1 MTEISVR
8 ASADRYCNLLDAVKL
23 VCALLVAA
31 IHVPPLSSVNW
42 ILNFGV
48 VNFVARIAVPFF
60 FVSSAYFV
68 FLKAYNRETDSIDKR
83 VILKYVLRILRLYG
97 IWSVVYLP
105 FAYRNAAADM
115 DFPHFILHYALR
127 FLRGTSYGHLWYL
140 GAVIYAYLIL
150 LALLSLRIKPRTI
163 AGFSLTLYCLGV
175 LTQSWY
181 GLIEPLTHYPQFH
194 SALLFLKSVF
204 GTARNGLCEGLL
216 FIVMGMLFAVRPFKL
231 SVKRAVLFL
240 ALSFFL
246 LCAEV
251 FALAKLGWIREYDM
265 YLGLIPTVF
274 FLFYVSITVKLPD
287 SPRYKKIRT
296 LSSLI
301 YFVHMIPAELLIA
314 VPALRSLPGGSPSNY
329 IFAVASACVLSFLIV
344 RLSERFPRLRCLYK

>member
-1 MTEISVR
+1 MTENSVNQ
-8 ASADRYCNLLDAVKL
+8 AVGKCSNLIDAVKL
-23 VCALLVAA
+23 VCALLVVA
-31 IHVPPLSSVNW
+31 IHIPPLSGVNW

-83 VILKYVLRILRLYG
+83 VILKYVLRILRLYA
-97 IWSVVYLP
+97 IWSVIYMP
-105 FAYRNAAADM
+105 FAYINSGSTN
-115 DFPHFILHYALR
+115 FLKVSLYYALG
-127 FLRGTSYGHLWYL
+127 FFRGTSYGHLWYL

-216 FIVMGMLFAVRPFKL
+216 FIVMGMLFAVRPLKMTVKK
-231 SVKRAVLFL
+231 SVMFL
-240 ALSFFL
+240 ALYFILFG
-246 LCAEV
+246 AEV
-251 FALAKLGWIREYDM
+251 FALTRLDWIREYDM

-287 SPRYKKIRT
+287 SPIYKKMRT

-301 YFVHMIPAELLIA
+301 YYIHMIPAELLMI
-314 VPALRSLPGGSPSNY
+314 VPALESLPGGGLANY
-329 IFAVASACVLSFLIV
+329 AFTVVFSFISAFLIIKLS
-344 RLSERFPRLRCLYK
+344 RLFPKIRCLYK

>member
-1 MTEISVR
+1 MTEISVK
-8 ASADRYCNLLDAVKL
+8 ASADRSHNLLDAVKL

-42 ILNFGV
+42 VLNFGI
-48 VNFVARIAVPFF
+48 VNCAARVAVPFF
-60 FVSSAYFV
+60 FVSSSYFV
-68 FLKAYNRETDSIDKR
+68 FLKAYDSKTCAIDKR
-83 VILKYVLRILRLYG
+83 AVLKYVLRILRLYG

-115 DFPHFILHYALR
+115 DFPHFILHYALK
-127 FLRGTSYGHLWYL
+127 FLCGASYGHLWYL
-140 GAVIYAYLIL
+140 GAVIYAYLIF

-181 GLIEPLTHYPQFH
+181 GLIEPLTHYPQVL

-216 FIVMGMLFAVRPFKL
+216 FIMMGMFFAVRPFKL

-274 FLFYVSITVKLPD
+274 FMFYSSVTVELPD
-287 SPRYKKIRT
+287 SPIYKKMRI

-344 RLSERFPRLRCLYK
+344 RLSEHFPRLRYLYK

>member
-23 VCALLVAA
+23 VCALLVVA
-31 IHVPPLSSVNW
+31 IHIPPLSGVNW

-48 VNFVARIAVPFF
+48 VNYVARIAVPFF

-83 VILKYVLRILRLYG
+83 VILQYVLRILRLYA
-97 IWSVVYLP
+97 IWSVIYMP
-105 FAYRNAAADM
+105 FAYINSGSTN
-115 DFPHFILHYALR
+115 
-127 FLRGTSYGHLWYL
+127 FLKFSPYYVLGFFRGTSYGHLWYL

-175 LTQSWY
+175 FTQSWY

-216 FIVMGMLFAVRPFKL
+216 FIVMGMLFAVRPLKMTVKK
-231 SVKRAVLFL
+231 SVMFL
-240 ALSFFL
+240 ALYFILFG
-246 LCAEV
+246 AEV
-251 FALAKLGWIREYDM
+251 FALTRLDWIREYDM

-287 SPRYKKIRT
+287 SPIYKKMRT

-301 YFVHMIPAELLIA
+301 YYIHIIPAELLIT

>member
-42 ILNFGV
+42 VLNFGV
-48 VNFVARIAVPFF
+48 VNCAARVAVPFF
-60 FVSSAYFV
+60 FVSSSYFV
-68 FLKAYNRETDSIDKR
+68 FLKAYDSKTCAIDKR
-83 VILKYVLRILRLYG
+83 AVLKYVLRILRLYA
-97 IWSVVYLP
+97 IWSVIYMP
-105 FAYRNAAADM
+105 FAYINSGSTN
-115 DFPHFILHYALR
+115 FLKFSPYYALG
-127 FLRGTSYGHLWYL
+127 FFCGTSYGHLWYL

-163 AGFSLTLYCLGV
+163 AVFSLTLYCLGV

-181 GLIEPLTHYPQFH
+181 GLIEPLTHYPQVH

-216 FIVMGMLFAVRPFKL
+216 FIMIGMFFAVRPFKL

-265 YLGLIPTVF
+265 YIGLIPTVF

-287 SPRYKKIRT
+287 SPIYKKIRT

-301 YFVHMIPAELLIA
+301 YYIHMIPAELLIT

>member
-8 ASADRYCNLLDAVKL
+8 ASADRYYNLLDAVKL

-42 ILNFGV
+42 VLNFGV
-48 VNFVARIAVPFF
+48 VNCAARIAVPFF

-68 FLKAYNRETDSIDKR
+68 FLKAYDSKTCAIDKR
-83 VILKYVLRILRLYG
+83 AVLKYVLRILRLYA
-97 IWSVVYLP
+97 IWSVIYMP
-105 FAYRNAAADM
+105 FAYINSGSTN
-115 DFPHFILHYALR
+115 FLKFSPYYALG
-127 FLRGTSYGHLWYL
+127 FFCGTSYGHLWYL

-163 AGFSLTLYCLGV
+163 AVFSLTLYCLGV

-181 GLIEPLTHYPQFH
+181 GLIEPLTHYPQVH

-216 FIVMGMLFAVRPFKL
+216 FIMIGMFFAVRPFKL

-265 YLGLIPTVF
+265 YIGLIPTVF

-287 SPRYKKIRT
+287 SPIYKKIRT

-301 YFVHMIPAELLIA
+301 YYIHMIPAELLIT

>member
-8 ASADRYCNLLDAVKL
+8 ASADRYYNLLDAVKL

-42 ILNFGV
+42 VLNFGV
-48 VNFVARIAVPFF
+48 VNCAARIAVPFF

-68 FLKAYNRETDSIDKR
+68 FLKAYDSKTCAIDKR
-83 VILKYVLRILRLYG
+83 AVLKYVLRILRLYA
-97 IWSVVYLP
+97 IWSVIYMP
-105 FAYRNAAADM
+105 FAYINSGSTN
-115 DFPHFILHYALR
+115 FLKFSPYYALG
-127 FLRGTSYGHLWYL
+127 FFRGTSYGHLWYL

-150 LALLSLRIKPRTI
+150 LALLSLRIKPRAI

-181 GLIEPLTHYPQFH
+181 GLIEPLTHYPQVH

-216 FIVMGMLFAVRPFKL
+216 FIVMGMLFAVRPLKMTVKK
-231 SVKRAVLFL
+231 SVMFL
-240 ALSFFL
+240 ALYFILFG
-246 LCAEV
+246 AEV
-251 FALAKLGWIREYDM
+251 FALTRLDWIREYDM
-265 YLGLIPTVF
+265 YIGLIPTVF

-287 SPRYKKIRT
+287 SPIYKKIRT

-301 YFVHMIPAELLIA
+301 YYIHMIPAELLMI
-314 VPALRSLPGGSPSNY
+314 VPALESLPGGGLANY
-329 IFAVASACVLSFLIV
+329 AFTVVFSFISAFLIIKLS
-344 RLSERFPRLRCLYK
+344 RLFPKIRCLYK

>member
-42 ILNFGV
+42 VLNFGV
-48 VNFVARIAVPFF
+48 VNCAARIAVPFF

-83 VILKYVLRILRLYG
+83 VILKYVLRILRLYA
-97 IWSVVYLP
+97 IWSVIYMP
-105 FAYRNAAADM
+105 FAYINSGSTN
-115 DFPHFILHYALR
+115 FLKFSPYYALG
-127 FLRGTSYGHLWYL
+127 FFRGTSYGHLWYL

-181 GLIEPLTHYPQFH
+181 GLIEPLTHYPQVH

-216 FIVMGMLFAVRPFKL
+216 FIVMGMLFAVRPLKMTVKK
-231 SVKRAVLFL
+231 SVMFL
-240 ALSFFL
+240 ALYFILFG
-246 LCAEV
+246 AEV
-251 FALAKLGWIREYDM
+251 FALTRLDWIREYDM

-287 SPRYKKIRT
+287 SPIYKKMRT

-301 YFVHMIPAELLIA
+301 YYIHMIPAELLIK